1 MRSGVPYPCSCDRSF
16 TVSSSPAATTTSP
29 LCPICRA
36 ATETSVR
43 TASRLQQRQRRKL
56 RKADLSDRPFPDTG
70 ASSDAPQSKAWALGN
85 LRGRA
90 GGFRRGTLS
99 LADVTGAVR
108 VAQSWDLSL
117 PEIRAAL
124 LEHGLHW
131 DDDAGRTIDYRRVSD
146 ESFRGGVVPGSVS
159 ASDSQQAR
167 LGPSDG
173 LGAK

>member
-1 MRSGVPYPCSCDRSF
+1 MMSTQSVTLADAVNSAVMHARQISE
-16 TVSSSPAATTTSP
+16 T
-29 LCPICRA
+29 RA
-36 ATETSVR
+36 A
-43 TASRLQQRQRRKL
+43 A
-56 RKADLSDRPFPDTG
+56 
-70 ASSDAPQSKAWALGN
+70 
-85 LRGRA
+85 
-90 GGFRRGTLS
+90 
-99 LADVTGAVR
+99 
-108 VAQSWDLSL
+108 
-117 PEIRAAL
+117 AAL